1 MNGRGPSGPRLLG
14 ASLIDW
20 TGAGARD
27 GASFQW
33 GAGDANPLRHSGMK
47 NHALNPFAGYP
58 DSLTVHPGWSE
69 FHYLL
74 AALTSLLLLL
84 VFFWIA
90 RWLDDRAI

>member
-1 MNGRGPSGPRLLG
+1 
-14 ASLIDW
+14 
-20 TGAGARD
+20 
-27 GASFQW
+27 
-33 GAGDANPLRHSGMK
+33 MK